1 MFDVDECIRCGICLE
16 SCPVIDL
23 DIDQAKEEI
32 ENLIAGS
39 SFVVNQCAIC
49 GTCDLNCPNDLTPSH
64 LIKELKL
71 AKIKELEENGKIR
84 RSSKFIFPYNKPNV
98 YDFYEKVMMS
108 PEEAKNLE
116 EWKSP
121 SKSEELVILGCAISY
136 LMQYLY
142 KNPTLEGL
150 LEGKT
155 LVGGIDFCCGE
166 VYHRACMPLPNI
178 DFENHLYSRF
188 SSLGAKRL
196 ILFCNECYEAY
207 KTEYKR
213 ISNDFE
219 IISIWEYIVRAIET
233 GDLKITNKLNLKVAF
248 HDSCVVKKYPELLDY
263 PRKIVELTGCE
274 IIELEHNRENA
285 LCCGLSLSLLDQKLM
300 EKIRTKRFREF
311 KRANT
316 EYIINT
322 CPGCISTFAFDY
334 RIQMKKY
341 KVLSVLDL
349 LRMSCGEEINLSKN
363 VEVFN
368 DILNTSMEL
377 YRKRKMQK

>member
-1 MFDVDECIRCGICLE
+1 MFEIEKCTRCGVCLE
-16 SCPVIDL
+16 NCPVIDL
-23 DIDQAKEEI
+23 NIDQAKEEI

-39 SFVVNQCAIC
+39 SFVVEQCATC
-49 GTCDLNCPNDLTPSH
+49 GTCDLNCPNDLTPSY

-84 RSSKFIFPYNKPNV
+84 RSSKFIFPFNKPNV
-98 YDFYEKVMMS
+98 FDFYENVMMS

-116 EWKSP
+116 VWKSP
-121 SKSEELVILGCAISY
+121 SKSEELVLLGCAISY

-155 LVGGIDFCCGE
+155 FAGGIDFCCGE
-166 VYHRACMPLPNI
+166 VYHRTCMPLPNI

-188 SSLGAKRL
+188 SSLGVKRL
-196 ILFCNECYEAY
+196 IIFCNECYEAY
-207 KTEYKR
+207 KNEYKR

-248 HDSCVVKKYPELLDY
+248 HDSCVVKKYTELLEY

-285 LCCGLSLSLLDQKLM
+285 LCCGLSLGLLDQKFM
-300 EKIRTKRFREF
+300 EKIRTKRFREI
-311 KRANT
+311 KRTNT
-316 EYIINT
+316 KYIINT
-322 CPGCISTFAFDY
+322 CPGCISNFSFDY

-341 KVLSVLDL
+341 KVLSVLEL
-349 LRMSCGEEINLSKN
+349 LRMSCGEEINLFKN

-368 DILNTSMEL
+368 GILNKSMEL
-377 YRKRKMQK
+377 SRKRKMEK